1 MTQLHE
7 TAYPRLKAD
16 PSAQDLDEIYTLTP
30 DEIAFIDLTVKRP
43 TARTAAF
50 LYLKLFQRL
59 GYFIRLKDV
68 PTLIRQH
75 IVAQTGFARPPRL
88 DELLQFDRST
98 GRERMVESMRRFLNV
113 RPLNQ
118 EGRAWL
124 QHIAETAADNRHVV
138 ADIINVMLEELV
150 HHRYELPGFTVLD
163 RLAIQAREKIH
174 EVHFAGI
181 ANQLDTKVKERI
193 DSLFK
198 VSKDESSTT
207 WNMLKREPKK
217 PTNKETRSYL
227 QHIRRLQLLV
237 EQLPQPD
244 IPVPKLKQYRYIARS
259 LNASEMA
266 ELKPQKRYALAVIYI
281 LSLIHI

>member
-16 PSAQDLDEIYTLTP
+16 PSAQDLEEVYTLTP
-30 DEIAFIDLTVKRP
+30 DEIAFIDQSVKRP
-43 TARTAAF
+43 TARTVAF

-59 GYFIRLKDV
+59 GYFIRIKDV
-68 PTLIRQH
+68 PTAIRQH

-98 GRERMVESMRRFLNV
+98 GRERMVESLRRYLNV

-237 EQLPQPD
+237 E
-244 IPVPKLKQYRYIARS
+244 
-259 LNASEMA
+259 
-266 ELKPQKRYALAVIYI
+266 
-281 LSLIHI
+281 

>member
-1 MTQLHE
+1 MTQVHE

-30 DEIAFIDLTVKRP
+30 DEITFIDQTVKRP
-43 TARTAAF
+43 TARTVAF

-68 PTLIRQH
+68 PSAIRQH

-98 GRERMVESMRRFLNV
+98 GRERLVESLRRYLNV

-118 EGRAWL
+118 DGRAWL

-163 RLAIQAREKIH
+163 RLAIHAREKIH

-181 ANQLDTKVKERI
+181 ANQLDGKVKERI

-198 VSKDESSTT
+198 VGS
-207 WNMLKREPKK
+207 
-217 PTNKETRSYL
+217 
-227 QHIRRLQLLV
+227 
-237 EQLPQPD
+237 
-244 IPVPKLKQYRYIARS
+244 
-259 LNASEMA
+259 
-266 ELKPQKRYALAVIYI
+266 PQKTENKAR
-281 LSLIHI
+281 